1 MTYLQLMNVL
11 TSFGQVRISMLDITD
26 FVIFCKGH
34 GVYPHGGTVESDG
47 SQWLHI

>member
-11 TSFGQVRISMLDITD
+11 TSFRQVRISMLDITD

-34 GVYPHGGTVESDG
+34 GVNPRGGNIESDG
-47 SQWLHI
+47 SQWLYI